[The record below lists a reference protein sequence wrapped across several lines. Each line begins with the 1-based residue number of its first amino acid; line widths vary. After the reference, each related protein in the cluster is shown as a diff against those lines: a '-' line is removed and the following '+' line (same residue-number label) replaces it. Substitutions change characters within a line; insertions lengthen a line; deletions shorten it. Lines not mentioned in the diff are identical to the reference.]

1 MTEKRRLL
9 TSERETVRDVARAV
23 ATDDLDL
30 LFDAFVRLHRDLLWP
45 WAFRALVRQGERPS
59 HRIQIEF
66 VNIYSTFGIG
76 VSRQLLTDREAVS
89 ALRLLLPPY
98 VGPDMEL
105 YRGECAHNHRL
116 GAYGLS
122 WTPDRGVAYGH
133 AVCSWQALPGGAVLL
148 SADVPAAAIISAPVL
163 LDDAPSL
170 AKVEKQYI
178 CDRRKL
184 RYRSVGPSWVA
195 PGWRSGWG
203 WASPGRNP
211 HPDPAG
217 APAKTRIQTK
227 WVPYGRRSGRRLGWG

>member
-1 MTEKRRLL
+1 M
-9 TSERETVRDVARAV
+9 
-23 ATDDLDL
+23 
-30 LFDAFVRLHRDLLWP
+30 
-45 WAFRALVRQGERPS
+45 RQGVRPS

-98 VGPDMEL
+98 SGPAMEL
-105 YRGECAHNHRL
+105 YRGECAHNYRL

-122 WTPDRGVAYGH
+122 WTPDRGVAEGH
-133 AVCSWQALPGGAVLL
+133 AWSWLRLPGGAVLL

-163 LDDAPSL
+163 LDDAPYL

-184 RYRSVGPSWVA
+184 RNVRVLAQFAQQDWDPPWLSVH
-195 PGWRSGWG
+195 
-203 WASPGRNP
+203 GR
-211 HPDPAG
+211 
-217 APAKTRIQTK
+217 
-227 WVPYGRRSGRRLGWG
+227 